1 MRTNLLVL
9 SLLALPGAALASDVE
24 IKINLPWAEPPPL
37 VLVSPGIQVVPDYG
51 EEIFFVSGFYWVRRD
66 GKWWKARDHRA
77 SWVLIPSGVPASLVK
92 LTPGRYRNFKVKAKA
107 VAAPA
112 PVHPAGAVKVKVK
125 GGGHGKG
132 KFK

>member
-1 MRTNLLVL
+1 MRTNLIALALL
-9 SLLALPGAALASDVE
+9 SLSGTALASDVE

-37 VLVSPGIQVVPDYG
+37 VVVSPGIQIVPDYD

-77 SWVLIPSGVPASLVK
+77 SWVLVPSGVPASLVK

-107 VAAPA
+107 VASPVPA
-112 PVHPAGAVKVKVK
+112 AVKVKVK

-132 KFK
+132 KLK